1 MGTVTPTT
9 LEELAALAR
18 IDVAE
23 LKDFT
28 ETDFEGLTGFATK
41 LTKKACHL
49 CKGNLR
55 LSRSDKNC
63 NNPQKTKNQ
72 AGPEALPFHYN
83 MKVHP
88 GRDLIYFR

>member
-1 MGTVTPTT
+1 MLQNRALKKRG
-9 LEELAALAR
+9 ALAGALR
-18 IDVAE
+18 CEVLGAMSDV
-23 LKDFT
+23 
-28 ETDFEGLTGFATK
+28 TK